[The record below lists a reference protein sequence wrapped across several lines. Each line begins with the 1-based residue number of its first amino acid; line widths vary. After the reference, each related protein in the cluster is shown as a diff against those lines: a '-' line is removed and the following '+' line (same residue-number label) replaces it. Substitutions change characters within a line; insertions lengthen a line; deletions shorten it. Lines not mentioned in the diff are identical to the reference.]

1 VSLFSH
7 CIGKTIPMFD
17 PSLITGTLVHYYAT
31 CKREA
36 WLYSRK
42 ISADQ
47 YDENIL
53 MGKALSQIK
62 EEQLQQFPF
71 SQLQFDRIGKQRGH
85 YLVTEYK
92 KTMKNPEGAKMQL
105 QFYMYQLKT
114 ALKLKEIN
122 GKVISGKKVI
132 FVEGSDATMIQ
143 MKTLLDEIAQFLE
156 ASKPPPFYKIAFC
169 KNCGYRD
176 YCM

>member
-1 VSLFSH
+1 MYDRSLV
-7 CIGKTIPMFD
+7 
-17 PSLITGTLVHYYAT
+17 TGTLINYYTT

-42 ISADQ
+42 IVADQ
-47 YDENIL
+47 WDENIL
-53 MGKALSQIK
+53 MGKALADIK

-71 SQLQFDRIGKQRGH
+71 SNLNFDKIGKQRGH

-92 KTMKNPEGAKMQL
+92 KSMKNPDAAKMQL
-105 QFYMYQLKT
+105 LFYMYQLKT
-114 ALKLKEIN
+114 SLKLKEIN

-132 FVEGSDATMIQ
+132 FVAGNEENFAKVEALVEEICHFLSDDKA
-143 MKTLLDEIAQFLE
+143 
-156 ASKPPPFYKIAFC
+156 PPFQENRFC

-176 YCM
+176 YCF

>member
-1 VSLFSH
+1 
-7 CIGKTIPMFD
+7 MFD
-17 PSLITGTLVHYYAT
+17 SSLITGTLIHYYTT

-47 YDENIL
+47 WDENIL
-53 MGKALSQIK
+53 MGKALADIK

-71 SQLQFDRIGKQRGH
+71 SHLKFDKIGKQRGH

-92 KTMKNPEGAKMQL
+92 KSMKNPDAAKMQL
-105 QFYMYQLKT
+105 LFYMYQLKT
-114 ALKLKEIN
+114 SLKLKEIN

-132 FVEGSDATMIQ
+132 YVEGNEENMHHMEALIAEVSDFLNTKKAPPFVENR
-143 MKTLLDEIAQFLE
+143 
-156 ASKPPPFYKIAFC
+156 FC
-169 KNCGYRD
+169 KHCGYRD
-176 YCM
+176 YCL

>member
-1 VSLFSH
+1 M
-7 CIGKTIPMFD
+7 TFD
-17 PSLITGTLVHYYAT
+17 SSLITGTLVHYYVT

-53 MGKALSQIK
+53 MGKALAEIK
-62 EEQLQQFPF
+62 EEQLQEFPF
-71 SQLQFDRIGKQRGH
+71 SHLKFDRIGKQRGH

-92 KTMKNPEGAKMQL
+92 KTMRNPEGAKMQL
-105 QFYMYQLKT
+105 LFYMYQLKT

-122 GKVISGKKVI
+122 GKVISGKKVLYI
-132 FVEGSDATMIQ
+132 EGNESNMTMMQNLIEEITVFLQ
-143 MKTLLDEIAQFLE
+143 TL
-156 ASKPPPFYKIAFC
+156 KPPPLEKIAFC
-169 KNCGYRD
+169 KKCGYRD
-176 YCM
+176 YCF

>member
-1 VSLFSH
+1 
-7 CIGKTIPMFD
+7 MYD
-17 PSLITGTLVHYYAT
+17 PSLVTGTLIHYYTT

-42 ISADQ
+42 IVADQ
-47 YDENIL
+47 WDENIL
-53 MGKALSQIK
+53 MGKALADIK

-71 SQLQFDRIGKQRGH
+71 SNLKFDKIGKQRGH

-92 KTMKNPEGAKMQL
+92 KSMKNPDAAKMQL
-105 QFYMYQLKT
+105 LFYMYQLKT
-114 ALKLKEIN
+114 SLKLKEIN

-132 FVEGSDATMIQ
+132 FVAGSEENFA
-143 MKTLLDEIAQFLE
+143 KVEALVEEICHFLSDDK
-156 ASKPPPFYKIAFC
+156 APPFQENRFC

-176 YCM
+176 YCF